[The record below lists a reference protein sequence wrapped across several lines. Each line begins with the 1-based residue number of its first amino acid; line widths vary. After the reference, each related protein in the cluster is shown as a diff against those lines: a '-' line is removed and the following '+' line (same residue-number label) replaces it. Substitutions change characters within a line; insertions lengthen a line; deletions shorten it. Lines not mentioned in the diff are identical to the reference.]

1 MPFAPGTSALE
12 PTSILVVDDEPLL
25 RNVVCTLL
33 GREGYVC
40 GQASGVREAL
50 AILDREPYGLVLCDL
65 EMPGER
71 GIDLVKAL
79 HPRMPH
85 VAVVIVS
92 GRNDMSIIT
101 DCLEQGAYGYVFKPF
116 QVREILVQIRGAL
129 RRQRL
134 ELDAQDREGELN
146 RRVLEQTKVI
156 RESREEVAL
165 RLMSAAGF
173 RDQETGMHVRRIG
186 LYAAAMAALL
196 GWDEEAIES
205 IRLAA
210 PMHDIGKIGVP
221 DAVLQKHGPLDDAEW
236 VVMRRH
242 PNIGAAMLKG
252 SNVPFMQMAARIA
265 ACHHEKW
272 DGTGYP
278 RGLRAEQIPIEARI
292 TTIADVFD
300 ALSNIRHYKPAWDDG
315 KVVAELE
322 ACRGGHFDPELVD
335 IFLRHIGL
343 FRTILDENPDTDN
356 HLAIDAPEPAAAP

>member
-1 MPFAPGTSALE
+1 
-12 PTSILVVDDEPLL
+12 
-25 RNVVCTLL
+25 
-33 GREGYVC
+33 
-40 GQASGVREAL
+40 
-50 AILDREPYGLVLCDL
+50 
-65 EMPGER
+65 
-71 GIDLVKAL
+71 
-79 HPRMPH
+79 
-85 VAVVIVS
+85 
-92 GRNDMSIIT
+92 MSIIT

-134 ELDAQDREGELN
+134 ELDAQDREGELS

-186 LYAAAMAALL
+186 LYAAALAALL

-221 DAVLQKHGPLDDAEW
+221 DAVLQKHGPLNEAEW
-236 VVMRRH
+236 VIMRRH
-242 PNIGAAMLKG
+242 PRIGAAMLKD
-252 SNVPFMQMAARIA
+252 SSVPFMQMAARIA

-278 RGLRAEQIPIEARI
+278 RGLRGDQIPIEARI

-300 ALSNIRHYKPAWDDG
+300 ALSNVRHYKPAWDDA
-315 KVVAELE
+315 KVVQELE
-322 ACRGGHFDPELVD
+322 TCRNAHFDPDLVD
-335 IFLRHIGL
+335 LFLRHIGL
-343 FRTILDENPDTDN
+343 FRTILEENPDSDN
-356 HLAIDAPEPAAAP
+356 QLAIDAPEPAAAP

>member
-1 MPFAPGTSALE
+1 
-12 PTSILVVDDEPLL
+12 
-25 RNVVCTLL
+25 
-33 GREGYVC
+33 
-40 GQASGVREAL
+40 
-50 AILDREPYGLVLCDL
+50 
-65 EMPGER
+65 
-71 GIDLVKAL
+71 
-79 HPRMPH
+79 
-85 VAVVIVS
+85 
-92 GRNDMSIIT
+92 
-101 DCLEQGAYGYVFKPF
+101 
-116 QVREILVQIRGAL
+116 
-129 RRQRL
+129 
-134 ELDAQDREGELN
+134 
-146 RRVLEQTKVI
+146 
-156 RESREEVAL
+156 
-165 RLMSAAGF
+165 
-173 RDQETGMHVRRIG
+173 
-186 LYAAAMAALL
+186 
-196 GWDEEAIES
+196 
-205 IRLAA
+205 
-210 PMHDIGKIGVP
+210 
-221 DAVLQKHGPLDDAEW
+221 
-236 VVMRRH
+236 MRRH